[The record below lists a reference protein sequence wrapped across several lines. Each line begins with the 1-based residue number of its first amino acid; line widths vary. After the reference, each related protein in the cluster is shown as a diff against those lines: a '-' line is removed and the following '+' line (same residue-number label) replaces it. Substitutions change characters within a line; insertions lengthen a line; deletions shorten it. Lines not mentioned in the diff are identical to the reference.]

1 MIMLMQIFKNI
12 LIMSAAGSL
21 LAIFIMCIR
30 PVTVRLFSAKWHY
43 YIWLTVLAVMILP
56 VNILADVSANMPDM
70 SAVYTAAD
78 DSHNRMNLQTG
89 HAAGTEGDAVVPDN
103 KVSEQSVGEKILHHA
118 EISIAGQISRI
129 YVPTRIFEWL
139 SIIWLAGAFIV
150 AASKIL
156 KYHLFLKNVYKN
168 SRQDTD
174 IAGIPERLRV
184 LRTDMLDAPLLVGLI
199 RPALFLPDFENS
211 IEDPINTSIGN
222 LIGMSGGI
230 SEENMRYIIMHEL
243 THYKRRDILYK
254 WFAMLVQSV
263 HWFAPFVY
271 AVSRQIDLNCE
282 ISCDIAVTEKL
293 DDREKDSYMRM
304 ILELAAAAGRKN
316 RSVMLTT
323 QMAGSK
329 KTLKRRFAM
338 IRYNQRR
345 CNQKRYDQSINGQSS
360 NAGKRKNININK
372 LISAI
377 SVAAAFV
384 MLSTTVFA
392 SSALSNITTAGAT
405 VEIVSGGKTVE
416 LAHRPFTEN
425 GDVYV
430 PLRDVLDKF
439 NGEYKLSWNKG
450 TMDIVLTDKLHNIAG
465 VYRIKIGENTMSLR
479 QWNTN
484 DPGAAAA
491 SAAQQ
496 FTVNMAAYPVLRN
509 STTYISVKDANYI
522 MYEYLNTGIENNSSD
537 ELEYNIYSRSGKNIT
552 AEFDN
557 EVEHQR
563 EQVKMATP
571 YGTAELFFKSF
582 HEKDFNKMKRYCT
595 SKCADTFFADGSVYG
610 MRSVS
615 LKSMSD
621 ISSSKKLPSGSGA
634 VQIEI
639 SLYTAEFDS
648 GSAFAKGRSDTY
660 FWMTLQK
667 QADGTYLI
675 DGFST
680 RAL

>member
-1 MIMLMQIFKNI
+1 M
-12 LIMSAAGSL
+12 
-21 LAIFIMCIR
+21 
-30 PVTVRLFSAKWHY
+30 
-43 YIWLTVLAVMILP
+43 
-56 VNILADVSANMPDM
+56 
-70 SAVYTAAD
+70 
-78 DSHNRMNLQTG
+78 
-89 HAAGTEGDAVVPDN
+89 
-103 KVSEQSVGEKILHHA
+103 
-118 EISIAGQISRI
+118 
-129 YVPTRIFEWL
+129 
-139 SIIWLAGAFIV
+139 
-150 AASKIL
+150 
-156 KYHLFLKNVYKN
+156 
-168 SRQDTD
+168 
-174 IAGIPERLRV
+174 
-184 LRTDMLDAPLLVGLI
+184 
-199 RPALFLPDFENS
+199 
-211 IEDPINTSIGN
+211 
-222 LIGMSGGI
+222 
-230 SEENMRYIIMHEL
+230 
-243 THYKRRDILYK
+243 YK

-263 HWFAPFVY
+263 HWFDPFVY

-282 ISCDIAVTEKL
+282 ISCDIAVTENL
-293 DDREKDSYMRM
+293 NDREKDSYMRM
-304 ILELAAAAGRKN
+304 ILELAAVAGRKK
-316 RSVMLTT
+316 RSAMLTT

-338 IRYNQRR
+338 IRNEQKRNDQRR
-345 CNQKRYDQSINGQSS
+345 
-360 NAGKRKNININK
+360 NAGKRKNRNINK

-392 SSALSNITTAGAT
+392 GSALANITTAGAA

-425 GDVYV
+425 GNVYV

-439 NGEYKLSWNKG
+439 SGEYKLSWNKG

-465 VYRIKIGENTMSLR
+465 AYRIRIGENTMSLR
-479 QWNTN
+479 QWNAN

-496 FTVNMAAYPVLRN
+496 FTVNIAAYPILRN
-509 STTYISVKDANYI
+509 STTYISIKDANYI
-522 MYEYLNTGIENNSSD
+522 MYEYLNTGAENNTSD
-537 ELEYNIYSRSGKNIT
+537 ELEYNVYSSSGKNIT
-552 AEFDN
+552 TEFDN
-557 EVEHQR
+557 AVERQR
-563 EQVKMATP
+563 EQVKMTTP

-582 HEKDFNKMKRYCT
+582 HEKDFDKMKRYCT
-595 SKCADTFFADGSVYG
+595 SECADTFFEDGSVYG

-639 SLYTAEFDS
+639 TLYRAEFDY
-648 GSAFAKGRSDTY
+648 GSAFSKGRSDKY

-680 RAL
+680 KAL

>member
-1 MIMLMQIFKNI
+1 MIMLVQIFKNI
-12 LIMSAAGSL
+12 FIMSAAGSL

-30 PVTVRLFSAKWHY
+30 PVTLRFFSAKWHY
-43 YIWLTVLAVMILP
+43 YIWLTVLTVMILP
-56 VNILADVSANMPDM
+56 VNILADISAQLPDM
-70 SAVYTAAD
+70 PGVYTAAD
-78 DSHNRMNLQTG
+78 YDQIRRDLQTG
-89 HAAGTEGDAVVPDN
+89 YIAGIEGGTIASDSQIA
-103 KVSEQSVGEKILHHA
+103 EQSAGEKMLHHA
-118 EISIAGQISRI
+118 ETAVAGQMSRI
-129 YVPTRIFEWL
+129 YVPTGMFEWL
-139 SIIWLAGAFIV
+139 SIIWLVA

-156 KYHLFLKNVYKN
+156 KYHLFLKKVYKN
-168 SRQDTD
+168 SRPYTD
-174 IAGIPERLRV
+174 IAGIPERLKV

-199 RPALFLPDFENS
+199 RPALFLPDMEILMDNS
-211 IEDPINTSIGN
+211 
-222 LIGMSGGI
+222 SGLSG
-230 SEENMRYIIMHEL
+230 ENMRYIIMHEL

-254 WFAMLVQSV
+254 WFAMFVQSV
-263 HWFAPFVY
+263 HWFDPFVY

-304 ILELAAAAGRKN
+304 ILELAAAAGRRN
-316 RSVMLTT
+316 RSAMLTT

-338 IRYNQRR
+338 IRN
-345 CNQKRYDQSINGQSS
+345 DQ
-360 NAGKRKNININK
+360 KRKNRNINK

-377 SVAAAFV
+377 SVAAALV
-384 MLSTTVFA
+384 MMSTTVFA
-392 SSALSNITTAGAT
+392 SSALSNITTAGTT
-405 VEIVSGGKTVE
+405 VEIISGGKTVE

-439 NGEYKLSWNKG
+439 NGEYELSWNKG
-450 TMDIVLTDKLHNIAG
+450 TMDIVLTDKFHNIAG
-465 VYRIKIGENTMSLR
+465 AYRIKIGENTMSLR

-509 STTYISVKDANYI
+509 STTYISIKDADYI
-522 MYEYLNTGIENNSSD
+522 MYEYLNTGVESNSSD
-537 ELEYNIYSRSGKNIT
+537 ELEYNIYNRSGKNIT
-552 AEFDN
+552 AEFNDA
-557 EVEHQR
+557 VERQR
-563 EQVKMATP
+563 EQVKMGSP

-582 HEKDFNKMKRYCT
+582 HEKDFDKMKRYCT
-595 SKCADTFFADGSVYG
+595 SECADTFFEDSSVYG

-615 LKSMSD
+615 IKSMSD
-621 ISSSKKLPSGSGA
+621 ISSSKKLSSGA

-639 SLYTAEFDS
+639 TLYTAEFDY
-648 GSAFAKGRSDTY
+648 GSAFSKGRNDKY

-667 QADGTYLI
+667 QADGTYRI

-680 RAL
+680 KSL

>member
-1 MIMLMQIFKNI
+1 MIMLVQIFKNI

-30 PVTVRLFSAKWHY
+30 PVTVRFFSARWHY

-56 VNILADVSANMPDM
+56 VNVLADISAQLTDVQT
-70 SAVYTAAD
+70 AYTAESDAQIQ
-78 DSHNRMNLQTG
+78 RALQNEQ
-89 HAAGTEGDAVVPDN
+89 AAGAEGDTTVPAGQMP
-103 KVSEQSVGEKILHHA
+103 EQSAGEKMLHHA
-118 EISIAGQISRI
+118 ETVIAGQISRI
-129 YVPTRIFEWL
+129 YVPTDIIEWL
-139 SIIWLAGAFIV
+139 SIIWLAGAFI
-150 AASKIL
+150 AAVSKIL
-156 KYHLFLKNVYKN
+156 KYHLFFKSVYKN
-168 SRQDTD
+168 SRPYTD

-184 LRTDMLDAPLLVGLI
+184 LRTDMLDSPLLVGLV
-199 RPALFLPDFENS
+199 RPALFLPDMEMLM
-211 IEDPINTSIGN
+211 DTSIGT
-222 LIGMSGGI
+222 SGGI

-263 HWFAPFVY
+263 HWFDPFVY

-293 DDREKDSYMRM
+293 NDREKDGYMRM

-316 RSVMLTT
+316 RSAMLTT

-345 CNQKRYDQSINGQSS
+345 EDQKRNGQGS
-360 NAGKRKNININK
+360 NAGKRKNRNINK

-392 SSALSNITTAGAT
+392 GSALSNITTADTT

-450 TMDIVLTDKLHNIAG
+450 TMDIVLTDKIHNIAG
-465 VYRIKIGENTMSLR
+465 AYRIKIGENIMSLR

-484 DPGAAAA
+484 DHGAAAA
-491 SAAQQ
+491 SAARQ

-509 STTYISVKDANYI
+509 STTYISIKDANYI
-522 MYEYLNTGIENNSSD
+522 MYEYLNTGVENNSSD
-537 ELEYNIYSRSGKNIT
+537 ELEYNIYNRSGKNIT
-552 AEFDN
+552 ADFDN
-557 EVEHQR
+557 AVERQR
-563 EQVKMATP
+563 EQVKMSSP

-582 HEKDFNKMKRYCT
+582 YEKDFDKMKRYCT
-595 SKCADTFFADGSVYG
+595 SKCADTFFENGSVYG

-621 ISSSKKLPSGSGA
+621 ISSSKKLSSGSGA

-639 SLYTAEFDS
+639 TLYTAEFDY
-648 GSAFAKGRSDTY
+648 GSTFSKGRSDTY
-660 FWMTLQK
+660 FWMMLQK

>member
-1 MIMLMQIFKNI
+1 MIMLVQIFKNI

-21 LAIFIMCIR
+21 LSIFIMCIR
-30 PVTVRLFSAKWHY
+30 PLTVKFFSAKWHY

-56 VNILADVSANMPDM
+56 VNMLIDISTQLPDIRT
-70 SAVYTAAD
+70 AYTAAD
-78 DSHNRMNLQTG
+78 DGQIRCEPQTVQ
-89 HAAGTEGDAVVPDN
+89 AAGAESDAVASEDN
-103 KVSEQSVGEKILHHA
+103 MSEQSAGEKILHHA
-118 EISIAGQISRI
+118 EASIAGKISRI
-129 YVPTRIFEWL
+129 YVPTGIFEWL
-139 SIIWLAGAFIV
+139 SIIWLSGALISAV
-150 AASKIL
+150 SMIL
-156 KYHLFLKNVYKN
+156 KYDLFLRNVYKN
-168 SRQDTD
+168 SRPDTD

-184 LRTDMLDAPLLVGLI
+184 LRTDMLDAPLLVGLV
-199 RPALFLPDFENS
+199 RPALFLPDIANS
-211 IEDPINTSIGN
+211 IEDPIKT
-222 LIGMSGGI
+222 LIGTSGGI

-254 WFAMLVQSV
+254 WFAMLVRSV
-263 HWFAPFVY
+263 HWFDPFVY

-293 DDREKDSYMRM
+293 NDREKDSYMRM
-304 ILELAAAAGRKN
+304 ILELAAVAGRKN
-316 RSVMLTT
+316 RSAMLTT

-338 IRYNQRR
+338 IRYNQ
-345 CNQKRYDQSINGQSS
+345 KRYDQRINGQGS
-360 NAGKRKNININK
+360 NAGKRKNRNINK

-405 VEIVSGGKTVE
+405 VKIVSGGKTVE

-439 NGEYKLSWNKG
+439 NGEYSLSWNKG
-450 TMDIVLTDKLHNIAG
+450 TMDIVLTDKLHNVAG
-465 VYRIKIGENTMSLR
+465 AYRIKIGENTMSLR

-491 SAAQQ
+491 SAARQ

-522 MYEYLNTGIENNSSD
+522 MYEYLNTGVENNSSD

-557 EVEHQR
+557 AVERQR
-563 EQVKMATP
+563 EQIKMATP

-582 HEKDFNKMKRYCT
+582 HEKDFNKMKRCCT
-595 SKCADTFFADGSVYG
+595 SKCADTFFEDGSVYG
-610 MRSVS
+610 MKSVS

-621 ISSSKKLPSGSGA
+621 ISSSKKLSSGSGA

-639 SLYTAEFDS
+639 TLYTAEFDYS
-648 GSAFAKGRSDTY
+648 SAFSKDRSNTY

-675 DGFST
+675 DGFSEKVI
-680 RAL
+680 

>member
-70 SAVYTAAD
+70 PAVYTAAD
-78 DSHNRMNLQTG
+78 DSHTRMDLQTG

-103 KVSEQSVGEKILHHA
+103 KMSEQSAGENMLHLA
-118 EISIAGQISRI
+118 ETSVVRQISRI
-129 YVPTRIFEWL
+129 YVPTGILEWL

-168 SRQDTD
+168 SRPDTD

-184 LRTDMLDAPLLVGLI
+184 FRTDMLDAPLLVGLI

-211 IEDPINTSIGN
+211 IEDPIGTSIGTS
-222 LIGMSGGI
+222 IGRSIGI
-230 SEENMRYIIMHEL
+230 SGENMRYIIMHEL

-263 HWFAPFVY
+263 HWFDPFVY

-316 RSVMLTT
+316 RSAMLTT

-338 IRYNQRR
+338 IRYNQ
-345 CNQKRYDQSINGQSS
+345 KRYDHRRNDQSS
-360 NAGKRKNININK
+360 NAGKRKNRNMNK

-377 SVAAAFV
+377 SVAAAFI

-465 VYRIKIGENTMSLR
+465 AYRIKIGENTMSLR

-522 MYEYLNTGIENNSSD
+522 MYEYLNTGVENNGYD

-557 EVEHQR
+557 AVERQR

-582 HEKDFNKMKRYCT
+582 HEKDFDKMKRYCT
-595 SKCADTFFADGSVYG
+595 SKCADTFFEDGSVYG

-621 ISSSKKLPSGSGA
+621 ISSSKKLVSGA

-639 SLYTAEFDS
+639 TLYTAEFDS
-648 GSAFAKGRSDTY
+648 GSAFSKGRSDTY

-680 RAL
+680 KAL

>member
-1 MIMLMQIFKNI
+1 MIMLVQIFKNI
-12 LIMSAAGSL
+12 FIMSAAGSL

-30 PVTVRLFSAKWHY
+30 PVTLRFFSAKWHY

-56 VNILADVSANMPDM
+56 VNILADVSAQLPDM
-70 SAVYTAAD
+70 PRVYTAAD
-78 DSHNRMNLQTG
+78 DDQIRRDLQTG
-89 HAAGTEGDAVVPDN
+89 YIAGIEGGAIASDGQIA
-103 KVSEQSVGEKILHHA
+103 EQSAGEKMLHHA
-118 EISIAGQISRI
+118 ETAVAGQMSRI
-129 YVPTRIFEWL
+129 YVPTGMLEWL
-139 SIIWLAGAFIV
+139 SIIWLVGAFIA

-168 SRQDTD
+168 SRPYTD
-174 IAGIPERLRV
+174 IVGIPERLKV

-199 RPALFLPDFENS
+199 RPALFLPDMEILMDNS
-211 IEDPINTSIGN
+211 NGI
-222 LIGMSGGI
+222 SGG
-230 SEENMRYIIMHEL
+230 NMRYIIMHEL

-254 WFAMLVQSV
+254 WFAMFVQSV
-263 HWFAPFVY
+263 HWFDPFVY

-304 ILELAAAAGRKN
+304 ILELAAAAGRRN
-316 RSVMLTT
+316 RSAMLTT

-338 IRYNQRR
+338 IRN
-345 CNQKRYDQSINGQSS
+345 DQ
-360 NAGKRKNININK
+360 KRKNRNINK

-377 SVAAAFV
+377 SVAAALV
-384 MLSTTVFA
+384 MMSTTVFA
-392 SSALSNITTAGAT
+392 SSALSNITTAGTT
-405 VEIVSGGKTVE
+405 VEIISGGKTVE

-439 NGEYKLSWNKG
+439 NGEYKLSWNNG
-450 TMDIVLTDKLHNIAG
+450 TMDIVLTDKFHNISGA
-465 VYRIKIGENTMSLR
+465 YRIKIGENTMSFR

-484 DPGAAAA
+484 DPDAAAA

-509 STTYISVKDANYI
+509 STTYISIKDADYI
-522 MYEYLNTGIENNSSD
+522 MYEYLNTGAESNSSD
-537 ELEYNIYSRSGKNIT
+537 ELKYNIYNRSGKNIT
-552 AEFDN
+552 AEFNDA
-557 EVEHQR
+557 VERQR

-582 HEKDFNKMKRYCT
+582 YEKDFDKMKRCCT
-595 SKCADTFFADGSVYG
+595 SKCTDTFFEDNSVYG
-610 MRSVS
+610 MKSVS

-621 ISSSKKLPSGSGA
+621 INNSKKLSSGA

-639 SLYTAEFDS
+639 TLYTAEFDY
-648 GSAFAKGRSDTY
+648 GSAFSKGRNDKY

-667 QADGTYLI
+667 QADGTYRI
-675 DGFST
+675 DGFAT
-680 RAL
+680 AEKID